1 MMWPSVFFFIER
13 LTSDNEENII
23 KMTEIKLPILLIVNV
38 RSIGPFLKIYL

>member
-1 MMWPSVFFFIER
+1 MMWPSVFFIER

-23 KMTEIKLPILLIVNV
+23 KMTEIKFPILSIVNV